1 MINDWNHKDTA
12 AEEVVTLT
20 LPVSQAR
27 SLIAPG
33 MSIFKGMEAPVKKVS
48 YIKHI
53 RSISGL
59 VGEMWGFKDARDI
72 AEGKTIITS
81 ANLAEV
87 LALVCSEMGG
97 TAQIISS
104 RS

>member
-1 MINDWNHKDTA
+1 MTS
-12 AEEVVTLT
+12 LM
-20 LPVSQAR
+20 LSVSQAR
-27 SLIAPG
+27 ILIAPN
-33 MSIFKGMEAPVKKVS
+33 MAIFRVTKCPAKKIN